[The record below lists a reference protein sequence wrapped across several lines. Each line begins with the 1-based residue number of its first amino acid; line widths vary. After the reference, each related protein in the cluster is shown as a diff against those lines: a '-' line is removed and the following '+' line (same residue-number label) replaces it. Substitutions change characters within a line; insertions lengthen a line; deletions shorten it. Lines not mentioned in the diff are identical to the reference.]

1 MTSTQEQPSL
11 KARAASGLVWG
22 GFSNGMI
29 QLLGAVFGLILL
41 NLLVPSDY
49 GKMSALMIFSN
60 VAGCLQESGFTAAL
74 ANKKEARQED
84 YNAVFWFNVIVGTL
98 LYIILFLAAPAIADF
113 YHEPVLKPLARFVF
127 IGLWISCLGIS
138 QQAWLF
144 SHLQVKQTSLINL
157 TALVVS
163 NIVGIIMVFRGFAF
177 WGMAT
182 QSVLYTAV
190 GTSLRWWVSPW
201 RPSLPAKPSTNCP
214 LSIIHSTLSPAW
226 QMFGFSSK
234 LLVNSLAYQ
243 LNNNAF
249 GVLLNRFYSG
259 GHVAGIYSNA
269 RKWDDMAIATIGG
282 MIQGVAQPVLRQAD
296 SDAQMRESVVAV
308 FRKLLR
314 FTCFVSFPCL
324 LGLALIAEDFLVLLV
339 GEKWH
344 ESAHMLSLLCI
355 YGAFSPVVTLYSN
368 LVISRGRSTI
378 NMTVGLLNCILV
390 WGGII
395 VLHALGHA
403 LTAMVIYY
411 VALNIAW
418 LLVWQASAKHLVGL
432 RWRDALRDV
441 IPFFAFA
448 LGVMLLCWWATCS
461 MPISWWRLFARII
474 MAVVLYVGLLW
485 ITRAKILRE
494 SLQYILHHGQL

>member
-1 MTSTQEQPSL
+1 MQGGGSL
-11 KARAASGLVWG
+11 KQRTAQGLLWG

-29 QLLGAVFGLILL
+29 QLLGALFGLVMLNILD
-41 NLLVPSDY
+41 PSDY
-49 GKMSALMIFSN
+49 GKMAALVIFSN
-60 VAGCLQESGFTAAL
+60 VGGCLQESGFTAAL
-74 ANKKEARQED
+74 ANKKEARHED
-84 YNAVFWFNVIVGTL
+84 YNAVFWFNLIVGSIIYVL
-98 LYIILFLAAPAIADF
+98 LFVAAPWIADF
-113 YHEPVLKPLARFVF
+113 YHEPVLKPLSRFVF

-157 TALVVS
+157 TALIVS
-163 NIVGIIMVFRGFAF
+163 NIAGIIMAFRGLAF
-177 WGMAT
+177 WGLAA
-182 QSVLYTAV
+182 QSVLYTTI
-190 GTSLRWWVSPW
+190 GTALRWWVSPW
-201 RPSLPAKPSTNCP
+201 RPSWPFRVWREALR
-214 LSIIHSTLSPAW
+214 PAW

-344 ESAHMLSLLCI
+344 ESANMLSLLCV

-461 MPISWWRLFARII
+461 MPISWWRLFTRII
-474 MAVVLYVGLLW
+474 MAVALYIGSLW
-485 ITRAKILRE
+485 LARATILRE
-494 SLQYILHHGQL
+494 SLQYIFHHGQL

>member
-1 MTSTQEQPSL
+1 MTSAQEQPSL
-11 KARAASGLVWG
+11 KARAASGLIWG

-49 GKMSALMIFSN
+49 GKMAALMIFSN

-163 NIVGIIMVFRGFAF
+163 NIVGIVMVFRGFAF
-177 WGMAT
+177 WGLAT

-190 GTSLRWWVSPW
+190 GTGLRWWVSPW
-201 RPSLPAKPSTNCP
+201 RPSLRID
-214 LSIIHSTLSPAW
+214 LRPAW

-234 LLVNSLAYQ
+234 LLINSLAYQ

-249 GVLLNRFYSG
+249 GVLLNRFYPG
-259 GHVAGIYSNA
+259 GHVAGIFSNA

-282 MIQGVAQPVLRQAD
+282 MVQGVAQPVLV
-296 SDAQMRESVVAV
+296 ESESAA

-314 FTCFVSFPCL
+314 FTCFISFPCL
-324 LGLALIAEDFLVLLV
+324 LGLALIAEDFIVLLV
-339 GEKWH
+339 GEKWN
-344 ESAHMLSLLCI
+344 ESARMLSLLCV

-378 NMTVGLLNCILV
+378 NMTIGLLNCTLV

-395 VLHALGHA
+395 VLHAMGQE

-411 VALNIAW
+411 VVLNVAW

-441 IPFFAFA
+441 APFFVFA
-448 LGVMLLCWWATCS
+448 LGVMLLCWWATSS

-494 SLQYILHHGQL
+494 SLQYIFHHGQL

>member
-1 MTSTQEQPSL
+1 MQGGGSL
-11 KARAASGLVWG
+11 KQRTAQGLLWG

-29 QLLGAVFGLILL
+29 QLLGALFGLVMLNILD
-41 NLLVPSDY
+41 PSDY
-49 GKMSALMIFSN
+49 GKMAALVIFSN
-60 VAGCLQESGFTAAL
+60 VGGCLQESGFTAAL
-74 ANKKEARQED
+74 ANKKEARHED
-84 YNAVFWFNVIVGTL
+84 YNAVFWFNLIVGSIIYVL
-98 LYIILFLAAPAIADF
+98 LFVAAPWIADF
-113 YHEPVLKPLARFVF
+113 YHEPVLKPLSRFVF

-157 TALVVS
+157 TALIVS
-163 NIVGIIMVFRGFAF
+163 NIAGIIMAFRGLAF
-177 WGMAT
+177 WGLAA
-182 QSVLYTAV
+182 QSVLYTTI
-190 GTSLRWWVSPW
+190 GTILRWWVSPW
-201 RPSLPAKPSTNCP
+201 RPSWPFRAWRA
-214 LSIIHSTLSPAW
+214 TLHPAW

-269 RKWDDMAIATIGG
+269 RKWDDMAIATISG

-296 SDAQMRESVVAV
+296 SEAQMRESVVAV

-344 ESAHMLSLLCI
+344 ESAHMLSLLCV

-418 LLVWQASAKHLVGL
+418 LIVWQASAKHLVGL

-448 LGVMLLCWWATCS
+448 LGVMLLCWWTTCS

-474 MAVVLYVGLLW
+474 MAVALYVGSLW
-485 ITRAKILRE
+485 LARATILRE
-494 SLQYILHHGQL
+494 SLQYIFHHGQL